1 MALVHEIGE
10 YVSGA
15 RLSVDFLLRS
25 TAQLCSSV
33 VLLKTMFFCCLQWGR
48 ERNDTERNIL

>member
-33 VLLKTMFFCCLQWGR
+33 AYNGVVKETTQR
-48 ERNDTERNIL
+48 ETF

>member
-25 TAQLCSSV
+25 TAQLCFSV
-33 VLLKTMFFCCLQWGR
+33 MLKKLCFSVAYNGVVKETTQR
-48 ERNDTERNIL
+48 ETF